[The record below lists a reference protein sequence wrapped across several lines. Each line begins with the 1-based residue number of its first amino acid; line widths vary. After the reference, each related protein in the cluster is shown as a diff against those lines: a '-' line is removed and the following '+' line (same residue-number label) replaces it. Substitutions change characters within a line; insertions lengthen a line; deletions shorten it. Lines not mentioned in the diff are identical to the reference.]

1 MKFVRNFVF
10 DYIMKEIRKYYVPF
24 KSIFKGVKGKIKT
37 NSKYI
42 MNVKYRHPKEPQPRT
57 EAQLLEYTN

>member
-24 KSIFKGVKGKIKT
+24 KSIFKGVKGEIKS
-37 NSKYI
+37 NSK
-42 MNVKYRHPKEPQPRT
+42 
-57 EAQLLEYTN
+57 